1 MRTSVRRITASSQ
14 TRTGTT
20 RTTCSSPSTT
30 PMTTLTHCT
39 CTSTDAWRTCTDLA
53 LRIFH
58 SSWWHRTPHG
68 SSSESIH
75 SHPRSYSW
83 RVLFDSTSPFFL
95 YLFFLPFSV
104 FFLHTELFL
113 ELDNPIV
120 MASLRYSAAEESENT
135 MNVFHSHTSGE
146 SMGSSGSKWEDK
158 FMWRI
163 GNEEETSS
171 WKSSQNKPRDWRIT
185 QNLSRRDKSSEKIED
200 WRIVSAAGVRSFN
213 CESKADCNS
222 GFLESGEFSGRR
234 ENFWRS
240 WHSEQLRG
248 IPRSLSTCSYS
259 EFQRNE

>member
-14 TRTGTT
+14 TTTGTT

-95 YLFFLPFSV
+95 YHFFLPFSV
-104 FFLHTELFL
+104 FFLYPDLFL

-120 MASLRYSAAEESENT
+120 MESLRYSAAEESENT

-146 SMGSSGSKWEDK
+146 SMGSSAQREKISLCGELEVRKRLRHESQVRTSQEIEELR
-158 FMWRI
+158 RI
-163 GNEEETSS
+163 CHEETNQVR
-171 WKSSQNKPRDWRIT
+171 K
-185 QNLSRRDKSSEKIED
+185 LKIE
-200 WRIVSAAGVRSFN
+200 
-213 CESKADCNS
+213 E
-222 GFLESGEFSGRR
+222 LP
-234 ENFWRS
+234 
-240 WHSEQLRG
+240 LRQEWD
-248 IPRSLSTCSYS
+248 PTTAS
-259 EFQRNE
+259 QRLTVIQDF